1 MATSARYARLALLA
15 ALLLVFVFV
24 IAPAAPAEAAPSR
37 ATDAERDSLMS
48 IYNHLGGPGWA
59 TSTNWGVGDPCTN
72 GWTGVT
78 CDPGGNVTNVFLASN
93 NLTGDIDNID
103 LSGLTSLTQIVLLDN
118 QLTGD
123 INKVDLDGLANL
135 VWIDLN
141 DNQIGGDL
149 NKVNLS
155 KLPSLETIWLR
166 NNYIKGNIGKLDLS
180 SVPNLIQV
188 DLSNNLIS
196 GDLKG
201 FALSDIP
208 NLQDLYLQDNQID
221 GTLPAITTGW
231 PALVNMGLC
240 GGDNIIRPS
249 GVPGVDWF
257 VAGTDSTGWTA
268 EYGCPQ
274 LAASV
279 RCDNDDLE
287 VRIDQGDGPFDITGT
302 GSQLPI
308 LGSVLRIN
316 APALDG
322 PGTWTGVTVTEGGGA
337 EAINFGDFTCERQT
351 GGGNKGGE
359 AAPPTIE
366 PSVGPAPA
374 PDVRIVLTGSPSQP
388 AAAPGDTLTWTFTV
402 TNQGSAASGA
412 LSFSAMIPDA
422 LSGVT
427 ITTTQGTVV
436 YSTPT
441 AAVDLGSI
449 GAGGS
454 VTITISGTW
463 AGGSA
468 QRGIRARVM
477 PGHANQEAGD
487 SVCVLGTVADQ
498 SLNVCVTNFPSSL
511 PSTGGQPVEPLQWGW
526 IAAAA
531 LMIGAGAW
539 FAVRR
544 KAAA

>member
-1 MATSARYARLALLA
+1 MTLSARYARLGLLV
-15 ALLLVFVFV
+15 ALLLALVFV
-24 IAPAAPAEAAPSR
+24 IAPVAPVEAAPSR

-135 VWIDLN
+135 VWIDLD
-141 DNQIGGDL
+141 DNQIGGNL

-180 SVPNLIQV
+180 SVPNLIRV
-188 DLSNNLIS
+188 DLSGNQIR
-196 GDLKG
+196 GDLSG
-201 FALSDIP
+201 FALGDIP
-208 NLQDLYLQDNQID
+208 NLQNLYLQNNQID
-221 GTLPAITTGW
+221 GTLPTITTGW
-231 PALVNMGLC
+231 PALIDTRLC

-257 VAGTDSTGWTA
+257 VAGTDATGWTA

-287 VRIDQGDGPFDITGT
+287 VRIDQGDGPFSITGT

-308 LGSVLRIN
+308 LGSALRIDT
-316 APALDG
+316 PALDG
-322 PGTWTGVTVTEGGGA
+322 PGTWTGVTVTEEGGA
-337 EAINFGDFTCERQT
+337 ETINFGDFECTRRP
-351 GGGNKGGE
+351 GGDKGE
-359 AAPPTIE
+359 TVTVE
-366 PSVGPAPA
+366 PSVEPAPA
-374 PDVRIVLTGSPSQP
+374 PDVQIVLTGSPSQS
-388 AAAPGDTLTWTFTV
+388 AAAPGDVLTWTFTV
-402 TNQGSAASGA
+402 TNQGSAASGP
-412 LSFSAMIPDA
+412 LSFSAMLPDS
-422 LSGVT
+422 LTGVT
-427 ITTTQGTVV
+427 VTTTQGTVI
-436 YSTPT
+436 YSGPPT
-441 AAVDLGSI
+441 ASVDLGSI
-449 GAGGS
+449 PAGGS
-454 VTITISGTW
+454 VTITLSGAW
-463 AGGSA
+463 GGGTA
-468 QRGIRARVM
+468 QRGVRARVM
-477 PGHANQEAGD
+477 PGHANQEAGE
-487 SVCVLGTVADQ
+487 SVCVLGMVADQ
-498 SLNVCVTNFPSSL
+498 SLNVCVTNFPSAL

-544 KAAA
+544 KATA